1 MKKNMEKFEKMD
13 IWKLIITMSLPAMI
27 SMLVQAL
34 YNIVDSI
41 FVAKISEKALT
52 ALSLAFPI
60 QMVIIAIFVGLG
72 VGVNSYMSRK
82 FGEGKRDEATN
93 TAEHGLII
101 GLCIWVLLAVGSFI
115 VPQHFFKIFT
125 DDQVVLDY
133 SIQYTRIIMFFS
145 FGSIL
150 TEVCMN
156 ILRSQGDMISSMK
169 IQLTGAI
176 INIILDPF
184 LIFGLFFFPE
194 LGVVG
199 AAIATIIGQLCA
211 MTFALN
217 LVLRNKN
224 GLQLS
229 MSKFHFSSLIT
240 KEIFRVGI
248 PAIFMQLMN
257 SVMVTGINII
267 LAGFSGTAVAV
278 FGAYFKIQSFIYMPV
293 FGLTMGMMPIVGYN
307 FGAGNIDRVYKTVK
321 VTILY
326 ACMIMLLG
334 LILFQLLPYQL
345 LTLFSSTEEMYR
357 IGIICLRTIS
367 IGYIFSGGTIVL
379 STYFQALG
387 RGSISLVISF
397 ARQLILLLPIAIVL
411 SKIIGLPGVWI
422 AFPASEI
429 IAFFIALTFA
439 FNVSKKLEKTK
450 KIPV

>member
-1 MKKNMEKFEKMD
+1 MKKNMEKFENMD
-13 IWKLIITMSLPAMI
+13 IRKLIITMSLPAMI
-27 SMLVQAL
+27 SMIVQAL

-41 FVAKISEKALT
+41 FVAKISEEALT

-101 GLCIWVLLAVGSFI
+101 GISIWVLLAIGSFT
-115 VPQHFFKIFT
+115 VPQHFFKLFST
-125 DDQVVLDY
+125 DQIVLDY
-133 SIQYTRIIMFFS
+133 AIKYTRIIMFFS
-145 FGSIL
+145 FGSIT

-211 MTFALN
+211 MIFALN
-217 LVLRNKN
+217 LVLRSKN
-224 GLQLS
+224 GIKLS
-229 MSKFHFSSLIT
+229 MSKFHFSKVIT

-307 FGAGNIDRVYKTVK
+307 FGAKNLDRVYRTVRY
-321 VTILY
+321 TILY
-326 ACMIMLLG
+326 ACLIMLFG
-334 LILFQLLPYQL
+334 VFLFQIFPHQL
-345 LTLFSSTEEMYR
+345 LSLFSSTDEMYR
-357 IGIICLRTIS
+357 IGIGCLRTIS
-367 IGYIFSGGTIVL
+367 LGYIFSGGTIVL
-379 STYFQALG
+379 STYFQSLG

-397 ARQLILLLPIAIVL
+397 ARQLILLLPIAFIL
-411 SKIIGLPGVWI
+411 SKVIGLPGVWI
-422 AFPASEI
+422 AFPTSEI
-429 IAFFIALTFA
+429 IALIIALIFA
-439 FNVSKKLEKTK
+439 LSVSRNL
-450 KIPV
+450 